1 MCQTNL
7 SKHWMFLTNT
17 GFKYSDGNFQFLR
30 FFSNRWKKT
39 PKTLLKAYL
48 TSQTITGLFLNCLM
62 IQYNS
67 KKNLLIAEYL
77 LLLMQLRFYVRKKLE
92 IRHAVLDTFSLV
104 AVRKNFAISKNQ
116 EMSLSL

>member
-1 MCQTNL
+1 MAIFSFCDSLVT
-7 SKHWMFLTNT
+7 
-17 GFKYSDGNFQFLR
+17 DG
-30 FFSNRWKKT
+30 KKT

-92 IRHAVLDTFSLV
+92 IRLAVLDTFSLV